1 MKRQIDFDFINKKIE
16 SGLKFRFDI
25 GLSGDMPYS
34 KNWVTTRD
42 DVFVICI
49 EPHPSNFSKCLGIRQ
64 RTENSDNLYMIE
76 AAVDNVESPCKKV
89 FYGYSGPATN
99 YDAGTSSLHLPKGR
113 FEGSVDIEIEVDAI
127 PLSYILDNIKYDKI
141 ELIKTD
147 TQGNDLNVLKSL
159 KDHISNVV
167 YVDAEYDE
175 SADYLEANTG
185 KQTDEYMKSKNFTPY
200 QYYTCRSRNI
210 VSDARYKNN
219 LFDSDITYSNA
230 SLHPYVDNP

>member
-1 MKRQIDFDFINKKIE
+1 MKREIDFEFINKKIE
-16 SGLKFRFDI
+16 SGLKLRFDI
-25 GLSGDMPYS
+25 GLSSDMPYC

-49 EPHPSNFSKCLGIRQ
+49 EPHPVNFSKCLGVRQ
-64 RTENSDNLYMIE
+64 RTENSDNLYLIE
-76 AAVDNVESPCKKV
+76 AAVDNVESPCNKV
-89 FYGYSGPATN
+89 FYGYGGPATN

-113 FEGSVDIEIEVDAI
+113 FEGSVDIKVVVDAI

-185 KQTDEYMKSKNFTPY
+185 KQTDEYMKSRNFTPY

-219 LFDSDITYSNA
+219 LFDGENIYSNA